1 MPPTIIRDLSDSSG
15 YWAAVWSIC
24 CMPDAHVICDAPIG
38 CFNLVATAVPDY
50 TDAIPHIENITP
62 SVMTEQEVGG
72 TGTGPAVQ
80 RTYEVCAIRAC
91 SKASA

>member
-1 MPPTIIRDLSDSSG
+1 MCR
-15 YWAAVWSIC
+15 
-24 CMPDAHVICDAPIG
+24 MPDIHVICDGPIG

-72 TGTGPAVQ
+72 QGTGPAVK
-80 RTYEVCAIRAC
+80 RTYEQLRDTGVLAGKQVIGNT
-91 SKASA
+91 